1 MHMIVRNK
9 SEASALEKTVPV
21 GHSSGASNV
30 TWPIPSYT
38 VDLLFLQPLL
48 QFFFNMKL
56 FLLVILPLY

>member
-1 MHMIVRNK
+1 MIVRNK

-38 VDLLFLQPLL
+38 VDLLFCGLIKLL
-48 QFFFNMKL
+48 QFFLNMKL
-56 FLLVILPLY
+56 FLLVILPLH